1 MDIYAARREL
11 KSGLKK
17 IQDLH
22 LRVVHYDRV
31 STEKEEQ
38 KSSIVNQNY
47 YSEELIRSVP
57 NWTYA
62 GRYVDEATTGLSVQK
77 RKGFS
82 AMMEDAKRGKF
93 DLIIKFIKMEG

>member
-11 KSGLKK
+11 KLGLKK

-47 YSEELIRSVP
+47 YSEYYNDHIM
-57 NWTYA
+57 
-62 GRYVDEATTGLSVQK
+62 TTKL
-77 RKGFS
+77 FY
-82 AMMEDAKRGKF
+82 
-93 DLIIKFIKMEG
+93 